1 MIRKAT
7 RTDAQAIADIYN
19 EYIQNSVIS
28 FETEA
33 VSLSAMQR
41 RIEDISSQYP
51 YWVYEEEGKVLGYC
65 YAHGWKERA
74 AYRHTFETTIY
85 LDTASRS
92 KGIGSQLLQHL
103 IDECRKAGAHVLV
116 ACIVADNEMSIR
128 LHEKFG
134 FQRVAHFRQ
143 VGMKFGRWLDVVDYQ
158 LTL

>member
-7 RTDAQAIADIYN
+7 RTDARAIADIYN
-19 EYIQNSVIS
+19 EYVRNSVIS

-33 VSLSAMQR
+33 VSLSAMQQ
-41 RIEDISSQYP
+41 RIEEISGQYP
-51 YWVYEEEGKVLGYC
+51 YWVYEEDGKVIGYC

-74 AYRHTFETTIY
+74 AYKHTFETTIY
-85 LDTASRS
+85 LEAASQG
-92 KGIGSQLLQHL
+92 KGIGSQLLQIL
-103 IDECRKAGAHVLV
+103 IDECRKAGAHVLI
-116 ACIVADNEMSIR
+116 ACIVAGNENSIK

-134 FQRVAHFRQ
+134 FQRVAHFSQ